1 MEEQTLLEWSSEK
14 NVEKLLPSVR
24 LRAEAIH
31 IPDIEV
37 VPSLLFFLPDLCI
50 PRKSR
55 LGRIYI
61 PISKKF
67 CKWRKFAPF
76 LGCSITTTGFFLYAE
91 SVEPDTHT
99 FKKNTISYQWMDPGK
114 HVILKKTKLP
124 LRANKHIGSRFDK
137 VRSESEHTSDQHLV
151 FYEIHMLKL

>member
-76 LGCSITTTGFFLYAE
+76 LGCYYSFFWSAE
-91 SVEPDTHT
+91 SVELDTHSRKILFHISVCT
-99 FKKNTISYQWMDPGK
+99 LELVKSFKCSSKFEIS
-114 HVILKKTKLP
+114 TKS
-124 LRANKHIGSRFDK
+124 RTYNKHS
-137 VRSESEHTSDQHLV
+137 T
-151 FYEIHMLKL
+151 Y

>member
-1 MEEQTLLEWSSEK
+1 MLFLKQQINPAFDTTKKVSQNFNSLALALSKLLIIGCLWIDIPTMCLTTILSISNQTQKVAALCMEEQTLLEWSSEK

-37 VPSLLFFLPDLCI
+37 VLLLFFFPYYVVPDLCI

-76 LGCSITTTGFFLYAE
+76 LG
-91 SVEPDTHT
+91 
-99 FKKNTISYQWMDPGK
+99 
-114 HVILKKTKLP
+114 
-124 LRANKHIGSRFDK
+124 
-137 VRSESEHTSDQHLV
+137 
-151 FYEIHMLKL
+151 